1 MTKERMLIGA
11 MSLKMAYDGFAYLG
25 EDQKAEAALN
35 FILAVWVL
43 YPDEA
48 RKGVETSNLV

>member
-25 EDQKAEAALN
+25 EEKRQEIWDYADYLVAKGGYRLAAILN
-35 FILAVWVL
+35 EIF
-43 YPDEA
+43 
-48 RKGVETSNLV
+48 K